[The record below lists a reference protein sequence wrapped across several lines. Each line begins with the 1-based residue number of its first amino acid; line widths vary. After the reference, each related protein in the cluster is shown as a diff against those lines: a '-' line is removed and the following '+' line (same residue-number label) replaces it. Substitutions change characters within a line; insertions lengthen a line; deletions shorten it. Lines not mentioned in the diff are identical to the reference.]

1 MQELKVIGVEN
12 GALLAASEEG
22 DRFRIAIDEVLQSR
36 LRQTQSEPS
45 NGAKLSPR
53 EIQSHIRSGMS
64 AEDVADVTGASL
76 DYVRR
81 FEGPVLAERE
91 YIVSSALSV
100 PVHTAIDP
108 DPTDGDANFG
118 NVIRERLASL
128 GASDERW
135 ASWKEP
141 AGGWI
146 IKLSFTADDID
157 HDARWGFEPKKN
169 SLTPIGSEAI
179 ALSQQGELKGA
190 LIPRL
195 RAVGSETSPADVSR
209 FDSGAFTFKE
219 LQSDE
224 VTNDTAPILEPVP
237 YARPGN
243 TTDAVANAAIK
254 RAVEPA
260 ATLSETA
267 DLLEALRRRR
277 GEREAAAA
285 PQYNETMELP
295 SLPPSFATAP
305 QSTSPQST
313 SPQPTSPQPAS
324 PAAVPSIVPAARAS
338 VVSSDDA
345 TDAVGA
351 SGASAPAIRLVGNHP
366 LGDTA
371 QSESKDSG
379 SGAAASASTRN
390 SESDSSESVS
400 SDEGAAT
407 AKLSEAPAPVAAAP
421 NIWATQAA
429 KAQAR
434 NTGNLGKRGRAS
446 MPSWDEIV
454 FGARSDDDLA

>member
-128 GASDERW
+128 GATDERW

-195 RAVGSETSPADVSR
+195 RAVGSETSPADISR

-219 LQSDE
+219 LQNDE
-224 VTNDTAPILEPVP
+224 VLNDTAPILDPVP
-237 YARPGN
+237 YARPGS

-295 SLPPSFATAP
+295 TLPPSFATTPTALPTVLPTVLPTAVPNISAP
-305 QSTSPQST
+305 D
-313 SPQPTSPQPAS
+313 
-324 PAAVPSIVPAARAS
+324 VPSISPASTADVDSEHDAAGSAPVSTPAAM
-338 VVSSDDA
+338 
-345 TDAVGA
+345 
-351 SGASAPAIRLVGNHP
+351 RLV
-366 LGDTA
+366 
-371 QSESKDSG
+371 
-379 SGAAASASTRN
+379 
-390 SESDSSESVS
+390 SDSSAVPDSDSTGSSSAESARIDAGTAAAEP
-400 SDEGAAT
+400 DET
-407 AKLSEAPAPVAAAP
+407 PAPAAAP